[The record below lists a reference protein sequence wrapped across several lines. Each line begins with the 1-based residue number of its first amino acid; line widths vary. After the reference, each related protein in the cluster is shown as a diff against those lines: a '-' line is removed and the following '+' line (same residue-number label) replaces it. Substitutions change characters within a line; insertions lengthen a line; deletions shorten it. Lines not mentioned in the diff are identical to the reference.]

1 MTSVL
6 GATVLLFGR
15 GIPGPILASRY
26 FSHEGLLVLACIF
39 LLLALAYTGIEATR
53 RSRRAQA
60 AGKAREDRYL
70 GMIEQTSDIIHIVS
84 PEGKF
89 LYVNQSWR
97 RTFGFNDD
105 EIGRLTLMDLLHPDE
120 RETARRNIRLLMDVH
135 MILEIDTRFVTK
147 DGRTVWVEGNSSCEL
162 SPSGDV
168 VSRRGIFHDVT
179 ERKRAEAE
187 RSRLLAILEEAPDF
201 INTFTPDGKVLW
213 LNRAFRKL
221 RNVDEKSDLSQLKIA
236 ELHPLWAN
244 QILAQA
250 LPTVLSTGIWKGESA
265 VLDPHGKEVPVSHTI
280 VAHRDESGNIS
291 YLSTLCRDITA
302 SRHAEEALREAHAQ
316 LNEVLQREKE
326 LARTDVLTGLANRR
340 AFYESLQVER
350 SRAARYRRP
359 ITLACLDLDNFK
371 RVNDTL
377 GHSVGDELLARV
389 ADVLRQTLRLTDTVG
404 RLGGDEFALLLPET
418 DAPSA
423 EALLE
428 KLRGVLR
435 RAMEARKWPVTFSI
449 GAATFLESPPSIEHM
464 IQTADE
470 LMYAVKK
477 SGKNRISVVLIGG
490 TAVETV

>member
-6 GATVLLFGR
+6 GATVLTLGR
-15 GIPGPILASRY
+15 EVPGLILESRY
-26 FSHEGLLVLACIF
+26 LSHEGLLVLACIF
-39 LLLALAYTGIEATR
+39 LLVALAYTGIRSAR
-53 RSRRAQA
+53 RSRRA
-60 AGKAREDRYL
+60 KAEEQEREDRYRGL
-70 GMIEQTSDIIHIVS
+70 IEETSDIIHIVS
-84 PEGKF
+84 PDGKF
-89 LYVNQSWR
+89 LYVNKAWR
-97 RTFGFNDD
+97 RTFGYSDD
-105 EIGRLTLMDLLHPDE
+105 EIASMSQMDLLHPDE
-120 RETARRNIRLLMDVH
+120 REKATREIRQVMEGQSVSD
-135 MILEIDTRFVTK
+135 IETRFVTK
-147 DGRTVWVEGNSSCEL
+147 NGRTIWVEGNSTREL
-162 SPSGDV
+162 QNGEV

-179 ERKRAEAE
+179 ERRRAEAE

-201 INTFTPDGKVLW
+201 INTFAPDGKVLW

-221 RNVDEKSDLSQLKIA
+221 RDVDEKSDLSELKIA

-265 VLDPHGKEVPVSHTI
+265 VLDPQGKEVPVSHTI

-302 SRHAEEALREAHAQ
+302 SRQAEEALREAHAQ

-340 AFYESLQVER
+340 AFYEALQVER

-359 ITLACLDLDNFK
+359 ITLACVDLDNFK

-389 ADVLRQTLRLTDTVG
+389 ADVLRQTLRLTDTIG

-428 KLRGVLR
+428 KLRVVLR
-435 RAMEARKWPVTFSI
+435 RAMEARKWPVTFSV
-449 GAATFLESPPSIEHM
+449 GAATFLENPPSIEHM